1 MRKQGGTDPMIRL
14 EIKKSIKSRYFLI
27 AVALLYIM
35 FMLGDSGQVLGDET
49 STTILQAIWNK
60 FHGNWTKGFSS
71 SYLTPMDSMWQDNA
85 YLPVVM
91 PVICG
96 FPSVINYLEEIST
109 KNKRMIITRCSFK
122 EYYTAKI
129 IANAI
134 TAVGVSITAIV
145 LFYATLLVGYDYI
158 PVSDE
163 SFSVIYFTFSGKMI
177 EGADSAQDFDD
188 SDLYATD
195 ERNIILFS
203 VFRDK

>member
-91 PVICG
+91 PGNLMVSQVC
-96 FPSVINYLEEIST
+96 NYLEEIST

-134 TAVGVSITAIV
+134 TAVGDFYHGDRII
-145 LFYATLLVGYDYI
+145 YATLLWDMIIFQCLMNRFQLYTLRF
-158 PVSDE
+158 PV
-163 SFSVIYFTFSGKMI
+163 
-177 EGADSAQDFDD
+177 
-188 SDLYATD
+188 
-195 ERNIILFS
+195 R
-203 VFRDK
+203 

>member
-71 SYLTPMDSMWQDNA
+71 SYLTPMNNMWQDNA

-109 KNKRMIITRCSFK
+109 KNKRMITIASTGKTGGGIVDTCDVALVIPSDS
-122 EYYTAKI
+122 TARIQEMHILCAHI
-129 IANAI
+129 ICQLI
-134 TAVGVSITAIV
+134 DD
-145 LFYATLLVGYDYI
+145 LDW
-158 PVSDE
+158 
-163 SFSVIYFTFSGKMI
+163 GK
-177 EGADSAQDFDD
+177 
-188 SDLYATD
+188 
-195 ERNIILFS
+195 
-203 VFRDK
+203 

>member
-1 MRKQGGTDPMIRL
+1 MHWMGHYIIMRKQGGTDPMIRL

-96 FPSVINYLEEIST
+96 FPSVINYLSLIH
-109 KNKRMIITRCSFK
+109 I
-122 EYYTAKI
+122 
-129 IANAI
+129 
-134 TAVGVSITAIV
+134 
-145 LFYATLLVGYDYI
+145 
-158 PVSDE
+158 
-163 SFSVIYFTFSGKMI
+163 
-177 EGADSAQDFDD
+177 
-188 SDLYATD
+188 
-195 ERNIILFS
+195 
-203 VFRDK
+203 

>member
-14 EIKKSIKSRYFLI
+14 EIKKSIKSRYFFI

-71 SYLTPMDSMWQDNA
+71 SYLTPMNNMWQDNA

-145 LFYATLLVGYDYI
+145 LFYACLLYTS
-158 PVSDE
+158 PSP
-163 SFSVIYFTFSGKMI
+163 
-177 EGADSAQDFDD
+177 
-188 SDLYATD
+188 
-195 ERNIILFS
+195 
-203 VFRDK
+203 RDRG